1 MPKERRI
8 KDLQQLPKLLV
19 RPDAAAWML
28 DVSRGVLADFGVKP
42 VVDKHRLVLYDV
54 RDLEAARDRLREL
67 NGMAPALTPK

>member
-1 MPKERRI
+1 
-8 KDLQQLPKLLV
+8 
-19 RPDAAAWML
+19 ML